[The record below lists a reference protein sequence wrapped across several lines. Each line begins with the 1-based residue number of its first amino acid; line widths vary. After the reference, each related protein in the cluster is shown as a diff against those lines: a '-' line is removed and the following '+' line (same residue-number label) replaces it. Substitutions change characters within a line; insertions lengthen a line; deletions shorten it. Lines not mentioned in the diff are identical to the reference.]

1 MCSGGLAFPGSPR
14 LTGESSG
21 LVSTRQGSPSY
32 GAGQVSA
39 YQARNGAATIDE
51 IQTPA
56 PVVDVSRLERNLDR
70 MADYA
75 RSHDLGLRPHVKTHK
90 TTVIG
95 AAQMRRGAV
104 GLTCATPREME
115 VMSEVASD
123 LLLAHPPLGG
133 KVRRL
138 LELPSSVDIV
148 TALDSAEAI
157 DHVASAAS
165 AAGRA
170 VRVLVEIDVGM
181 HRVGVATPEEAVA
194 LASRVASSDALEYA
208 GICFYPGHIRES
220 VGSEQDAK
228 ISKLND
234 DLADFVSALESA
246 GLSPQI
252 VSGGSTPT
260 SWRTH
265 EMPLVT
271 EFRPGTYVFNDRT
284 TAEIGACDWD
294 DCALTVLATVVST
307 SVAGQVVIDAGSKAL
322 GREPMRGVGGEG
334 FGAVM
339 DHREVLVSAMSEE
352 HGILDLSN
360 SAWRPRV
367 GELVR
372 VIPNH
377 VCIVVHLNDVLFA
390 LDGDR
395 VVDEWPVAARGRLT
409 ALSGVEDTQH
419 IEL

>member
-1 MCSGGLAFPGSPR
+1 M
-14 LTGESSG
+14 
-21 LVSTRQGSPSY
+21 
-32 GAGQVSA
+32 SA
-39 YQARNGAATIDE
+39 YQAAASAATIDE

-56 PVVDVSRLERNLDR
+56 PVVDVARVARNLDR

-75 RSHDLGLRPHVKTHK
+75 QSHGLNLRPHVKTHK

-95 AAQMRRGAV
+95 AAQIRRGAV

-115 VMSEVASD
+115 IMSAVASD
-123 LLLAHPPLGG
+123 LLLAHPPLGR
-133 KVRRL
+133 KIDRL
-138 LELPSSVDIV
+138 LELPSAVNIV

-157 DHVASAAS
+157 DHVAAA
-165 AAGRA
+165 AAAADRT
-170 VRVLVEIDVGM
+170 VRVFIELDVGM
-181 HRVGVATPEEAVA
+181 RRVGVAAPAEAVA
-194 LASRVASSDALEYA
+194 LAARVAGTDSLEYG
-208 GICFYPGHIRES
+208 GICFYPGHIREAA
-220 VGSEQDAK
+220 GGEQDAK
-228 ISKLND
+228 IARLND
-234 DLADFVSALESA
+234 DLAGFVSALERA
-246 GLSPQI
+246 GLPPGI

-284 TAEIGACDWD
+284 TAEIGACSWD

-307 SVAGQVVIDAGSKAL
+307 SVPDQAVIDAGSKAL

-334 FGAVM
+334 FGVLM
-339 DHREVLVSAMSEE
+339 DHREVPVSGMSEE
-352 HGILDLSN
+352 HGILDLS
-360 SAWRPRV
+360 SSEWKPQV

-395 VVDEWPVAARGRLT
+395 VADVWPVAARGRSV
-409 ALSGVEDTQH
+409 ALAGAQEMQH
-419 IEL
+419 LDL

>member
-1 MCSGGLAFPGSPR
+1 VGAFQTAER
-14 LTGESSG
+14 VE
-21 LVSTRQGSPSY
+21 
-32 GAGQVSA
+32 
-39 YQARNGAATIDE
+39 TIGD

-56 PVVDVSRLERNLDR
+56 PVVDVGRLKRNLDR

-75 RSHDLGLRPHVKTHK
+75 RSHGLGLRPHVKTHK

-115 VMSEVASD
+115 IMSAVSSD
-123 LLLAHPPLGG
+123 LLLAHPPLGA
-133 KVRRL
+133 KVDRL
-138 LELPSSVDIV
+138 LELPGSIDIM
-148 TALDSAEAI
+148 TALDSEEAI
-157 DHVASAAS
+157 DHVAAAAS
-165 AAGRA
+165 AAHRK
-170 VRVLVEIDVGM
+170 VRVLVELDLGM
-181 HRVGVATPEEAVA
+181 HRVGVSSPAEAVR
-194 LASRVASSDALEYA
+194 LARRAADSNSLDYA

-220 VGSEQDAK
+220 AGAAQNAK

-234 DLADFVSALESA
+234 DLEFFVAALA
-246 GLSPQI
+246 RQGLRPRI

-260 SWRTH
+260 AWRTH
-265 EMPLVT
+265 DMPLVT

-284 TAEIGACDWD
+284 TAEIGACEWD

-307 SVAGQVVIDAGSKAL
+307 SVQGQAVIDAGSKAL
-322 GREPMRGVGGEG
+322 GREPMRGVNGEG
-334 FGAVM
+334 FGVVM
-339 DHREVLVSAMSEE
+339 GHQNVLVSAMSEE
-352 HGILDLSN
+352 HGILDLST

-390 LDGDR
+390 LDGEKVAD
-395 VVDEWPVAARGRLT
+395 VWPVAARGRL
-409 ALSGVEDTQH
+409 AVFAGVEDAQH
-419 IEL
+419 IDL

>member
-1 MCSGGLAFPGSPR
+1 MGAFQTAER
-14 LTGESSG
+14 VE
-21 LVSTRQGSPSY
+21 
-32 GAGQVSA
+32 
-39 YQARNGAATIDE
+39 TIGD

-56 PVVDVSRLERNLDR
+56 PVVDVGRLKRNLDR

-75 RSHDLGLRPHVKTHK
+75 RSHGLGLRPHVKTHK

-115 VMSEVASD
+115 IMSAVSSD
-123 LLLAHPPLGG
+123 LLLAHPPLGA
-133 KVRRL
+133 KVDRL
-138 LELPSSVDIV
+138 LELPGSIDIM
-148 TALDSAEAI
+148 TALDSEEAI
-157 DHVASAAS
+157 DHVAAAAS
-165 AAGRA
+165 AAHRK
-170 VRVLVEIDVGM
+170 VRVLVELDLGM
-181 HRVGVATPEEAVA
+181 HRVGVSSPAEAVR
-194 LASRVASSDALEYA
+194 LARRAADSNSLDYA

-220 VGSEQDAK
+220 AGAAQNAK

-234 DLADFVSALESA
+234 DLEFFVAALA
-246 GLSPQI
+246 RQGLRPRI

-260 SWRTH
+260 AWRTH
-265 EMPLVT
+265 DMPLVT

-284 TAEIGACDWD
+284 TAEIGACEWD

-307 SVAGQVVIDAGSKAL
+307 SVQGQAVIDAGSKAL
-322 GREPMRGVGGEG
+322 GREPMRGVNGEG
-334 FGAVM
+334 FGVVM
-339 DHREVLVSAMSEE
+339 GHQNVLVSAMSEE
-352 HGILDLSN
+352 HGILDLST

-390 LDGDR
+390 LDGEKVAD
-395 VVDEWPVAARGRLT
+395 VWPVAARGRL
-409 ALSGVEDTQH
+409 AVFAGVEDAQH
-419 IEL
+419 IDL